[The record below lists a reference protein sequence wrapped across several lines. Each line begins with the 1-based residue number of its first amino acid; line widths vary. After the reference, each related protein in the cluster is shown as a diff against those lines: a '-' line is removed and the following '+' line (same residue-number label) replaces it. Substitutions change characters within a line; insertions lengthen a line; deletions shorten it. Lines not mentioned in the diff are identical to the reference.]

1 MKRFRNEIG
10 VGVLI
15 LGALAALL
23 YLSFKVGAIKSLGD
37 TITVEAV
44 FDDASGLVE
53 DGDVRLVGVRVGG
66 IKSLQVRDG
75 KCVATMV
82 IKRDAGLRKDCRAEV
97 RARSVLGEKYVAML
111 PQGDSAPPLASGDVI
126 VDTAIPYEID
136 QMVTAIGP
144 VLEAVD
150 PDDVA
155 VIVSALAGVV
165 RDSEDADTA
174 GLIAK
179 GEQLLDNLNEM
190 ASIAP
195 QVKQDVPVILSNLRS
210 TTARLDRTLDHLDQT
225 LDRADVVVARLDES
239 TADLPETMDDV
250 EAAAADLRELA
261 ELLSKEGEEL
271 GPILDDLA
279 VIMENFSVFD
289 REEIIRILREEGV
302 RVRTGPPK
310 NHDR

>member
-1 MKRFRNEIG
+1 MKRFRNELG

-15 LGALAALL
+15 LAALAALL
-23 YLSFKVGAIKSLGD
+23 YLSFKVGALKSLGD
-37 TITVEAV
+37 TIAVEAV

-53 DGDVRLVGVRVGG
+53 DGDVRLAGVRIGG
-66 IKSLQVRDG
+66 IKSLEVHDG
-75 KCVATMV
+75 KCLATLV
-82 IKRDAGLRKDCRAEV
+82 IKRDAGLRKDVRAEI
-97 RARSVLGEKYVAML
+97 RARSVLGEKYLAML
-111 PQGDSAPPLASGDVI
+111 PQGESAPPLNSGDRI

-136 QMVTAIGP
+136 QMVTAIAP
-144 VLEAVD
+144 MLEAID

-155 VIVSALAGVV
+155 LIVSAMANVV
-165 RDSEDADTA
+165 RDTGDADTA

-179 GEQLLDNLNEM
+179 AETLLDNLNEM

-195 QVKQDVPVILSNLRS
+195 QVKQDVPVIMSNLR
-210 TTARLDRTLDHLDQT
+210 TTSERLPRTLDRLDET
-225 LDRADVVVARLDES
+225 LDRADVLVTRLDES
-239 TADLPETMDDV
+239 TEGLPGTMEDF
-250 EAAAADLRELA
+250 EAAAEDLRELA
-261 ELLSKEGEEL
+261 AILSAEGEDL

-310 NHDR
+310 